1 MDRRTYLTAL
11 GGAAV
16 ALSGCSEGDSTE
28 SDTATG
34 SPATGHTPTRTSEK
48 TPRPTVRTSG
58 LLLEPDAFDTLD
70 STDSV
75 GRGGTLVLGLDFD
88 LPVSDGA
95 AQGLVEARVF
105 DSSDSRVAS
114 KTSSVDSLADDGTE
128 SARHVAWLS
137 FDTTGW
143 ALGSYTAELLVNDR
157 SYGTTVS
164 TAEAFDVVEPL
175 GPGEVELRLAEFPAD
190 VVAGETFGWTLGFR
204 NRTDRDSSVVTDTV
218 TLDPARSAP
227 VELDIAYREN
237 VPAGEETLVE
247 IEDNSLRYPGTY
259 TYRIDDIDAE
269 VSFTV
274 SPPD

>member
-1 MDRRTYLTAL
+1 
-11 GGAAV
+11 
-16 ALSGCSEGDSTE
+16 
-28 SDTATG
+28 
-34 SPATGHTPTRTSEK
+34 
-48 TPRPTVRTSG
+48 VRTSG

-259 TYRIDDIDAE
+259 TYRIGDIDAE